1 MKVEPTN
8 ISALLGCLGIA
19 QPMIYVPSKDGRGY
33 KYATWDKVTHSR
45 DDKDTA
51 YQIAWLLSGIPDE
64 GSETYSERKDRF
76 KAQAVPQSFHDSED
90 NPPPQIPESQL
101 AWMISLRA
109 ATLFNAIH
117 GEHHSL

>member
-1 MKVEPTN
+1 
-8 ISALLGCLGIA
+8 
-19 QPMIYVPSKDGRGY
+19 MIYLPDKDGRGRN
-33 KYATWDKVTHSR
+33 YATWDKVTHSA

-64 GSETYSERKDRF
+64 EGL
-76 KAQAVPQSFHDSED
+76 DSRPDSVRLTRQVALAED
-90 NPPPQIPESQL
+90 GELTPRIPESQL

-117 GEHHSL
+117 AEHQHAP